1 MRRFGTFLAGIVFDL
16 NTATVV
22 EHDLVAIPHDIE
34 GATDSLEGLKAE
46 FGDDG

>member
-1 MRRFGTFLAGIVFDL
+1 VRSVGTFLARIVFDL
-16 NTATVV
+16 STATVV

-34 GATDSLEGLKAE
+34 GAIDSLEDLKAE